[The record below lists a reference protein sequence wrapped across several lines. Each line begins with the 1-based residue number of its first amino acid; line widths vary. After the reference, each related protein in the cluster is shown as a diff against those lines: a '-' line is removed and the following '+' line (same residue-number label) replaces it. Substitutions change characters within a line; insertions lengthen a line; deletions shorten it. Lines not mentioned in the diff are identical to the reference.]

1 MDERVLRI
9 QQAAEYIKERIGERA
24 PLAGIV
30 LGSGL
35 GKLADKIENPVVV
48 PYSEIPHFPLST
60 AVGHKGNFIAGE
72 LGGKFVVAM
81 QGRFHYYEGYPMEY
95 VTLPIRV
102 MKVLG
107 IQYLFVSNA
116 AGGVNY
122 DFKVGDLMI
131 IRDHINLLPNPLIG
145 PNMAEFGPRF
155 PDMTRPYEP
164 AIIALAEEI
173 AAESGISLKKGV
185 YLGSSGPTYETPAE
199 YKYFRTIGAD
209 AVGMSTIPEVIVA
222 RHSSIPVFGISVIT
236 NEAHD
241 DFAPDFVNDGDDVVK
256 AADAAADK
264 MTLLFTELIKRYIHS
279 ITFLFKKRGKN
290 RSFPL
295 WINC

>member
-1 MDERVLRI
+1 MDSRVERI
-9 QQAAEYIKERIGERA
+9 NGAAEYIAAKLGGRK
-24 PLAGIV
+24 PFAGIV

-35 GKLADKIENPVVV
+35 GKLAEKIENKTVIPYKKIPGFPV
-48 PYSEIPHFPLST
+48 ST

-81 QGRFHYYEGYPMEY
+81 QGRFHYYEGYPMEL

-116 AGGVNY
+116 AGGVNF
-122 DFKVGDLMI
+122 DFKMGDLMI
-131 IRDHINLLPNPLIG
+131 IKDHINHLPNPLMG
-145 PNMAEFGPRF
+145 PNLEEFGPRF
-155 PDMTRPYEP
+155 PDMTRPYDKGL
-164 AIIALAEEI
+164 ISLAKEI
-173 AAESGISLKKGV
+173 AARLDITLREGV
-185 YLGSSGPTYETPAE
+185 YFAGTGPSYETPAE
-199 YKYFRTIGAD
+199 YKYFRLIGAD

-222 RHSSIPVFGISVIT
+222 RHSSIPVFGMSVIT

-241 DFAPDFVNDGDDVVK
+241 DYAEDYVNDGDDVVA

-264 MTLLFTELIKRYIHS
+264 MTLLFTEIIRTL
-279 ITFLFKKRGKN
+279 
-290 RSFPL
+290 
-295 WINC
+295 